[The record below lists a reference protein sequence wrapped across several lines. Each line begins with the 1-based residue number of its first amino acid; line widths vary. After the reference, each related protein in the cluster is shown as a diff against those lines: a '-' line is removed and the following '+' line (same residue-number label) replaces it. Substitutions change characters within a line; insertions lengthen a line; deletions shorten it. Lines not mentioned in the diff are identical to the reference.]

1 MTPPSRHSRAEITLA
16 RALSKFG
23 YASRSKAS
31 ILIHEGHVTVNGRVV
46 RDPNLW
52 LDPRTARI
60 GVEGTRLI
68 AEAFR
73 YLALHKPAGYVTT
86 RDDERGCETVYALLP
101 PGLPW
106 MFPVGRL
113 DKDTSGLL
121 LFTNDVRWGEMISG
135 PAHRIPKTYEV
146 TVDRP
151 VEDVDIAVM
160 RQGMVLDEGTALL
173 PVMVTRSRR
182 DGRTLTMTLN
192 EGKNRQIRRMMEH
205 FRYAVCTLVRTSI
218 GPITLEGLS
227 VGRTRPVTREERQ
240 RLSEIMMKEK

>member
-1 MTPPSRHSRAEITLA
+1 MTPPRDSRAQITLA

-31 ILIHEGHVTVNGRVV
+31 ILIHDGHVTVNGRVV

-60 GVEGTRLI
+60 GVDGTPLV
-68 AEAFR
+68 AETFR
-73 YLALHKPAGYVTT
+73 YLVLHKPVGYVTT
-86 RDDERGCETVYALLP
+86 RADERGRETVYALLP

-121 LFTNDVRWGEMISG
+121 LFTNDVRWGELISG
-135 PAHRIPKTYEV
+135 PTHRIPKCYDV
-146 TVDRP
+146 TVDRV
-151 VEDVDIAVM
+151 VEDPDIETM
-160 RQGMVLDEGTALL
+160 RRGMVLDDGTALL
-173 PVMVTRSRR
+173 PVGATRSRGDR
-182 DGRTLTMTLN
+182 RTLRLTLY

-205 FRYAVCTLVRTSI
+205 FRYEVQALVRTSI
-218 GPITLEGLS
+218 GPITLEGLP

-240 RLSEIMMKEK
+240 RLSEIIVKES